1 MSSVTEGLRARKKEE
16 TRRALMY
23 AALELFTERGY
34 DHVTVEQI
42 AERANVAPRTFFR
55 YFESKASAC
64 FGFRAELL
72 DAIESADDALAASE
86 AQIREYG
93 RRVAGDPQFFETQ
106 VRLALGHPQVR
117 VKRLEVLL
125 AFDDALTRRFLAE
138 KPAVD
143 PVRARLAAYVVTHLI
158 PAVMETW
165 ALEGC
170 PRSGPDWDSALAH
183 MRKTVYFLLG
193 RDAASIDRAR

>member
-1 MSSVTEGLRARKKEE
+1 MSFVNEGLRERKKEE

-55 YFESKASAC
+55 YFESKAGAC
-64 FGFRAELL
+64 FGFQTNLI
-72 DAIESADDALAASE
+72 DALEGTDDALATSE
-86 AQIREYG
+86 AQIREYA
-93 RRVAGDPQFFETQ
+93 RRVQEDPHFFETQ

-125 AFDDALTRRFLAE
+125 AFDDAVTRRFLAE
-138 KPAVD
+138 SPGID
-143 PVRARLAAYVVTHLI
+143 PVRARLAAYLVTHLI

-165 ALEGC
+165 ALDGC
-170 PRSGPDWDSALAH
+170 PPAGPDWESALAH
-183 MRKTVYFLLG
+183 MREIVHGLLA
-193 RDAASIDRAR
+193 RDAA

>member
-1 MSSVTEGLRARKKEE
+1 MSLVSEGLRERKKEE

-23 AALELFTERGY
+23 AALELFTEHGY

-64 FGFRAELL
+64 FGFQSDLI
-72 DAIESADDALAASE
+72 DALETTDDALTTSE
-86 AQIREYG
+86 EQIRAYG
-93 RRVAGDPQFFETQ
+93 RRVSEDPDFFETQ

-125 AFDDALTRRFLAE
+125 AFDDAITRRLLAE
-138 KPAVD
+138 SPGID

-170 PRSGPDWDSALAH
+170 PRPGPDWESALAH
-183 MRKTVYFLLG
+183 MRETVSFLLG
-193 RDAASIDRAR
+193 RDEA

>member
-1 MSSVTEGLRARKKEE
+1 MSLVTEGLRERKKEE

-64 FGFRAELL
+64 FGFQSDLIEALEETG
-72 DAIESADDALAASE
+72 DAVATSE

-93 RRVAGDPQFFETQ
+93 RRVAEDPEFFETQ

-125 AFDDALTRRFLAE
+125 AFDDAITRRLVAE
-138 KPAVD
+138 SPGID

-170 PRSGPDWDSALAH
+170 PRPGPDWESALAH
-183 MRKTVYFLLG
+183 MRATVSFLLG
-193 RDAASIDRAR
+193 RDQA

>member
-1 MSSVTEGLRARKKEE
+1 MSLVTEGLRERKKEE

-42 AERANVAPRTFFR
+42 ADRANVAPRTFFR
-55 YFESKASAC
+55 YFDSKASAC
-64 FGFRAELL
+64 FGFQTDFIAAVDE
-72 DAIESADDALAASE
+72 ADDVLAISE

-93 RRVAGDPQFFETQ
+93 RRVAEDPQFYETQ

-125 AFDDALTRRFLAE
+125 AFDDAVTRRFLAE
-138 KPAVD
+138 TPGID

-165 ALEGC
+165 ALDGC
-170 PRSGPDWDSALAH
+170 PRSGPDWESALAH
-183 MRKTVYFLLG
+183 MRETARYLLG
-193 RDAASIDRAR
+193 RDGA

>member
-1 MSSVTEGLRARKKEE
+1 MSPVSEGLRERKKEE

-23 AALELFTERGY
+23 AALELFTEHGY
-34 DHVTVEQI
+34 DHVTIEQI

-64 FGFRAELL
+64 FGFQSDLI
-72 DAIESADDALAASE
+72 DALEDTDDALATSE
-86 AQIREYG
+86 EQIRAYG
-93 RRVAGDPQFFETQ
+93 RRVLEEPEFFETQ

-117 VKRLEVLL
+117 VRRLEVLL
-125 AFDDALTRRFLAE
+125 AFDDAVTRRFLAE
-138 KPAVD
+138 TPGLD

-158 PAVMETW
+158 PAVMEAW

-170 PRSGPDWDSALAH
+170 PRPGPDWDPPLAH
-183 MRKTVYFLLG
+183 MRTTVYALLG
-193 RDAASIDRAR
+193 RDPA

>member
-1 MSSVTEGLRARKKEE
+1 
-16 TRRALMY
+16 MY
-23 AALELFTERGY
+23 AALELFAEHGY

-55 YFESKASAC
+55 YFDSKASAC
-64 FGFRAELL
+64 FGFQTDLI
-72 DAIESADDALAASE
+72 DALGDTDDALATSE

-93 RRVAGDPQFFETQ
+93 ARVADDPHFYETQ
-106 VRLALGHPQVR
+106 VRLSLGHPQVR

-125 AFDDALTRRFLAE
+125 AFDDAITRSFLAE
-138 KPAVD
+138 TPGID

-165 ALEGC
+165 VLEGA
-170 PRSGPDWDSALAH
+170 PPAGPDWESALGH
-183 MRKTVYFLLG
+183 MRETVHFLLG
-193 RDAASIDRAR
+193 RDRA

>member
-1 MSSVTEGLRARKKEE
+1 MSEGLRERKKEE
-16 TRRALMY
+16 TRRTLMY

-64 FGFRAELL
+64 FGFQSNLI
-72 DAIESADDALAASE
+72 DALEDTGDALATSE
-86 AQIREYG
+86 EQIRAYG
-93 RRVAGDPQFFETQ
+93 HRVVEDPDFFETQ
-106 VRLALGHPQVR
+106 VRLALGNPQVR

-125 AFDDALTRRFLAE
+125 AFDDAITRRFLAE
-138 KPAVD
+138 RPGLD

-165 ALEGC
+165 ALAGC
-170 PRSGPDWDSALAH
+170 PRPGPEWEPALEH
-183 MRKTVYFLLG
+183 MRETVHALLG
-193 RDAASIDRAR
+193 RADA